1 MVCSL
6 ELGGPVGA
14 PLPCPLVHP
23 LFWSASKGCTHH
35 YLLDILATL
44 DKCNWTFINISHIFV
59 TRSTITLIKGME
71 NWDDDDYRL
80 SRICKTQFSWTAGV
94 VNCSRFGFAIP
105 IELFLYYPATLHDAR
120 RRGFRLESFHSCS
133 NDSDD
138 SDATLKLGA
147 PESRKRR
154 RISTHLVDPESDAVD
169 SESD

>member
-1 MVCSL
+1 MVSL
-6 ELGGPVGA
+6 KLGGPVEA
-14 PLPCPLVHP
+14 PLPCPLVHA
-23 LFWSASKGCTHH
+23 LFWPAFQGCKPA
-35 YLLDILATL
+35 YLLEILATL
-44 DKCNWTFINISHIFV
+44 DKCNWTFIDIGHIFV
-59 TRSTITLIKGME
+59 TRTTMSQIKGME

-94 VNCSRFGFAIP
+94 VNCRRFGFAIP
-105 IELFLYYPATLHDAR
+105 IELFLYYPTTLHDAR
-120 RRGFRLESFHSCS
+120 RRGFRLELFHSCS

-154 RISTHLVDPESDAVD
+154 RISTNLVEPESDAVD